1 VSAAADQHCPVRR
14 QRRAAPLPT
23 RVFTAFEE
31 KPMRRTMQALAIAA
45 ALTAGGTA
53 LAAQDDAR
61 EIPLKDSTTL
71 VIFKDGKM
79 SMRDARG
86 RPHAMKDGMRMETKD
101 GQVIMMKDNEVWRK
115 TSGERLREELYRG
128 G

>member
-1 VSAAADQHCPVRR
+1 
-14 QRRAAPLPT
+14 
-23 RVFTAFEE
+23 
-31 KPMRRTMQALAIAA
+31 MRRTMQALAIAA